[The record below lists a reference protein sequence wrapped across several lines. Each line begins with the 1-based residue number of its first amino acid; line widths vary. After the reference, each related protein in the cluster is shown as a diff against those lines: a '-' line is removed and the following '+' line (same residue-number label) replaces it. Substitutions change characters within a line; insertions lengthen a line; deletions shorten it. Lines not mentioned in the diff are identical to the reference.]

1 MTLLASISPAVASAI
16 PMTVMRVENA
26 AAISRTA
33 AGFAE
38 QPDCQG
44 NAREDGNEHPFHDT
58 PLMSARPTLEG
69 GMVQ

>member
-1 MTLLASISPAVASAI
+1 MTLSASISPAIAAAI
-16 PMTVMRVENA
+16 PVSIMAVENA

-38 QPDCQG
+38 QPDGQG

-58 PLMSARPTLEG
+58 PLMSARPTLER
-69 GMVQ
+69 GMAQ